1 MLNLFSLVLFYRSLI
16 CRPLPID
23 IGRCTCVIV
32 KEPMPHG
39 LSNGTFFSLYTYV
52 CILSSCCILCTI
64 IPFHTYSLPFLYILL
79 LLLQE
84 GQGRQNR
91 KLAVAH
97 HKRRTARSHFTV
109 AQNVKGLLSNSDDTF
124 LGTVTANLTGSKY
137 HIWDQVLLV
146 VVVV

>member
-1 MLNLFSLVLFYRSLI
+1 MYY
-16 CRPLPID
+16 
-23 IGRCTCVIV
+23 
-32 KEPMPHG
+32 
-39 LSNGTFFSLYTYV
+39 YT
-52 CILSSCCILCTI
+52 L
-64 IPFHTYSLPFLYILL
+64 TYLLTYLL

-109 AQNVKGLLSNSDDTF
+109 AQNVKGLLSNSDNTF

-137 HIWDQVLLV
+137 HIWDQVLV
-146 VVVV
+146 VVGTFLIICSIYTQ